1 MDKQIIT
8 LANKYLDGLT
18 DNKEERLLLELIEKE
33 ELTKEYAAIK
43 VMLEDS
49 TKETGVII
57 PAQWLSTDTKPK
69 PYKTVA
75 VWGMSAAAAIALI
88 IATVFVTKPNNE
100 HLAIAPDIPTT
111 ETVDKNITPSQKPH
125 ENVTQNKKTHSN
137 KTTIRRAYDESSQS
151 PSAAEEWTK
160 EETPIDADYEACEEL
175 AARFADIETGSQEF
189 RANLLNDYDNENM

>member
-1 MDKQIIT
+1 MDKQIVT

-125 ENVTQNKKTHSN
+125 ENVTQNKNTHSN
-137 KTTIRRAYDESSQS
+137 KTTIHRAYDESSQS

-160 EETPIDADYEACEEL
+160 EETPIDADNEACEEL

>member
-1 MDKQIIT
+1 MDKQVVT
-8 LANKYLDGLT
+8 LVNKYLDGLT

-43 VMLEDS
+43 VMLENS
-49 TKETGVII
+49 MKETDVIAVPWQFADI
-57 PAQWLSTDTKPK
+57 KPK
-69 PYKTVA
+69 PYKTIA
-75 VWGMSAAAAIALI
+75 MWGMAAAAAIALI
-88 IATVFVTKPNNE
+88 IMTVFISKPQNE

-111 ETVDKNITPSQKPH
+111 ETVEKNITPSQKPH

-137 KTTIRRAYDESSQS
+137 KTTIHRAYDESSQS

-160 EETPIDADYEACEEL
+160 EETPIDADNEACEEL